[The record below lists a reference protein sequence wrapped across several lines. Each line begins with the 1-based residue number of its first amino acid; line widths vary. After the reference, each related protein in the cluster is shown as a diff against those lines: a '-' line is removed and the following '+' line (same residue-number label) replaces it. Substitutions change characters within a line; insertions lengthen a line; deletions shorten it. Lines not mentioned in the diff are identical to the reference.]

1 MFTHGLKKAIKVF
14 NQVLSRM
21 SCTKKLKFSWTIL
34 QVYKWLKCQGINHSS
49 LKKLLKWHVLHA
61 TDTPVSAIIC
71 RLGFHA
77 SLV

>member
-1 MFTHGLKKAIKVF
+1 MYKKIE
-14 NQVLSRM
+14 
-21 SCTKKLKFSWTIL
+21 TIL
-34 QVYKWLKCQGINHSS
+34 QVYKWLKYQGLNHNS

-61 TDTPVSAIIC
+61 TDTPVSATIC